1 MVMSRSIKGLMVK
14 DFQLMRSQMKFYFI
28 VMMLWGVVM
37 ASSLNMVFFA
47 GYNALICSFLL
58 VSTFSYDAFENP

>member
-1 MVMSRSIKGLMVK
+1 MSRSIKGLMVK

-37 ASSLNMVFFA
+37 ASSLNMVFFCGVQRADMFFPA
-47 GYNALICSFLL
+47 GQYIQL
-58 VSTFSYDAFENP
+58 

>member
-1 MVMSRSIKGLMVK
+1 MSRSIKGLMVK

-47 GYNALICSFLL
+47 G
-58 VSTFSYDAFENP
+58 TTR